1 MTETIRYAWG
11 ESSLGS
17 FMVALSQR
25 GVVAL
30 DFTEPGPEFLAM
42 LRQRFPKADL
52 LEDPESMA
60 GTVARA
66 TALIERPE
74 RTSDLP
80 LDPRGSD
87 FELRVW
93 AALRQIPAGE
103 TASYGEIAARIGAPR
118 ETREVGE
125 ACAANTLAILIPC
138 HRVVKKDGSIAGYRW
153 GVKRKRALLARERQ
167 EAPPRLILF

>member
-17 FMVALSQR
+17 FIAALSPR
-25 GVVAL
+25 GVAAL
-30 DFTEPGPEFLAM
+30 DFTEPGPGFLVM
-42 LRQRFPKADL
+42 LRRRFPGADL
-52 LEDPESMA
+52 VEDPDSMA
-60 GTVARA
+60 GTIAQL
-66 TALIERPE
+66 TQLIERPE
-74 RTSDLP
+74 ITSDLP

-93 AALRQIPAGE
+93 AALGQIPAGE

-125 ACAANTLAILIPC
+125 ACAANSLAILIPC

-153 GVKRKRALLARERQ
+153 GFRRKRALLAREQ
-167 EAPPRLILF
+167 QAALPRMTLF

>member
-11 ESSLGS
+11 ESSLGN
-17 FMVALSQR
+17 FIVAMSQR
-25 GVVAL
+25 GIVAL
-30 DFTEPGPEFLAM
+30 DFTEPGLEFLAM
-42 LRQRFPKADL
+42 LRQRFPGATL
-52 LEDPESMA
+52 VEDPESMA

-125 ACAANTLAILIPC
+125 ACASNRLAILIPC

-153 GVKRKRALLARERQ
+153 GVRRKRALLARERQ
-167 EAPPRLILF
+167 AAQPSVTLV